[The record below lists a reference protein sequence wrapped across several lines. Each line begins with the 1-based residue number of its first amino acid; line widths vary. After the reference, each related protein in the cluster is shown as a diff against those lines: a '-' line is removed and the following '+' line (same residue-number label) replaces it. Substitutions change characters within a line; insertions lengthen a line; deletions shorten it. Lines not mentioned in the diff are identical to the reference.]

1 MQVIDQI
8 DEWIVHK
15 DVQLLIFDCDGT
27 LMDTLSL
34 HYQAW
39 SESFAELGYSFISE
53 SEFVFNY
60 AGVSGGE
67 MVAAVIKKLNYGIE
81 PSDILIKKKRLFM
94 DKYIKQV
101 KPIINTLR
109 IVEKYHGRLKMVV
122 ASGGAKPA
130 VIEMLKLNNLLTY
143 FEQVIAIEDVKRG
156 KPSPE
161 IFLMAAASQQISP
174 EKCLVFEDHHAGF
187 LAAQKAGMDY
197 IDVTKLH

>member
-8 DEWIVHK
+8 DEWIVK
-15 DVQLLIFDCDGT
+15 KNIQLLVFDCDGT
-27 LMDTLSL
+27 LMDTLRL

-39 SESFAELGYSFISE
+39 NESFTELGYGFISE
-53 SEFVFNY
+53 DEFISHY

-67 MVAAVIKKLNYGIE
+67 MVAAVIKKLNYGIK
-81 PSDILIKKKRLFM
+81 PSDILAKKKSLFM

-101 KPIINTLR
+101 KPMVNTLK
-109 IVEKYHGRLKMVV
+109 IVEKYCGRLKMVV
-122 ASGGAKPA
+122 ASGGAKQA

-143 FEQVIAIEDVKRG
+143 FEQVIAIEDVKLG

-161 IFLMAAASQQISP
+161 IFLMAAASQQVSP

-197 IDVTKLH
+197 VDVTRLK